1 MHRRKNASAC
11 KYSNVGDLQSEWVGL
26 KIRRPSGLGGSTP
39 PPGTTHIF
47 NRTKQLTEVQSFTFP
62 ALSRLQTLQCPCS
75 VLKLS
80 ATGDIAHRRH
90 TVTL

>member
-1 MHRRKNASAC
+1 MSDRPRR
-11 KYSNVGDLQSEWVGL
+11 L
-26 KIRRPSGLGGSTP
+26 KRLNSGVAIHLRQPCSRALLLPTEHAELRRFVCG
-39 PPGTTHIF
+39 
-47 NRTKQLTEVQSFTFP
+47 KQLTEVQSFTFP